1 VIGALELGIYCA
13 CVDFMLQ
20 LAALL
25 GISYRD
31 ANALLFFVV
40 WPVITLVLL
49 AIVLVQRRALRATRK
64 PPPRR
69 A

>member
-1 VIGALELGIYCA
+1 MIAALSFAIYAA

-25 GISYRD
+25 HISYRD

-40 WPVITLVLL
+40 WPLVTALL
-49 AIVLVQRRALRATRK
+49 ALVVTVQAIALRRRA
-64 PPPRR
+64 
-69 A
+69 